1 MTVQNIVSVFNM
13 ATPDEKRDGIVWY
26 AEAQKTARLVA
37 EEYEVP
43 LHIVVGVIAA
53 LSPNN
58 KWDRNVVNAEELIVA
73 FLNGD
78 DMDSVKVSTYHAMKR
93 KAWAILQEMPD
104 RDGVIAMLNGQKI
117 VAFFKCIMGDREAC
131 CVDGHARNIYYGERQ
146 GLTSN
151 ATNIG
156 KREYVTIADA
166 YFEAAKAVSEGDRTY
181 HAYEVQAITWVAW
194 RRIHG
199 IS

>member
-1 MTVQNIVSVFNM
+1 MSVANVVAVFNM
-13 ATPDEKRDGIVWY
+13 ATPQEKKDGIVWY
-26 AEAQKTARLVA
+26 AEAQKCARLVS
-37 EEYEVP
+37 EEYQVP

-58 KWDRNVVNAEELIVA
+58 KWDRNVTNAEELIVA

-78 DMDSVKVSTYHAMKR
+78 DMDSVRVSTYHTMKR
-93 KAWAILQEMPD
+93 KAWSILEAMPS
-104 RDGVIAMLNGQKI
+104 RDEVESILNGQKI
-117 VAFFKCIMGDREAC
+117 VAFFRCIMGDRAAC
-131 CVDGHARNIYYGERQ
+131 CVDGHARNIYYAERV
-146 GLTSN
+146 GLTEN

-166 YFEAAKAVSEGDRTY
+166 YFEAAVAVSEGDRTY
-181 HAYEVQAITWVAW
+181 HAYEIQAITWVVW

-199 IS
+199 IK